1 MPLAEEF
8 ACYFGSS
15 SGAGHHGKM
24 PLALQNVH
32 FGTANGAAQDVRVVR
47 PHEGIVFAGEDQRA
61 LAQTEQPQQAGPA
74 DQGGELVV
82 IGSRVVSMPFPTPK
96 RSNVCIEFREPSCLR
111 SLVLLLLPSNHPGR

>member
-1 MPLAEEF
+1 
-8 ACYFGSS
+8 
-15 SGAGHHGKM
+15 M
-24 PLALQNVH
+24 PLALQDLQ
-32 FGTANGAAQDVRVVR
+32 FSTANGAPQDVCVVQ
-47 PHEGIVFAGEDQRA
+47 PHQYVAVAGEDQRA